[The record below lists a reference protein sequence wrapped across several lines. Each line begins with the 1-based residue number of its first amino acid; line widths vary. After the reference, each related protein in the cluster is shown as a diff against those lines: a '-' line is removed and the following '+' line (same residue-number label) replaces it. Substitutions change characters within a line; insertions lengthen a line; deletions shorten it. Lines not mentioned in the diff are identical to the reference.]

1 MADLV
6 RRNNVFN
13 ELFDFRRDFD
23 GLFNR
28 LVMGSSS
35 GNDLAGT
42 ANGFVPPIEVRFDNQ
57 DNKYHMRAAI
67 PGFEPDEIQ
76 LNLQGN
82 RLTISGEHESKREKK
97 DSDYMHREFSYESFE
112 RTIVLPENVDT
123 EKLTAELNNG
133 MLEITVPVS
142 AAALPKKIEVK
153 SLPQAQSAQQVRSQ
167 PQPANESQASH
178 AKSAGAK

>member
-1 MADLV
+1 MTDLA
-6 RRNNVFN
+6 RRNNIFN

-35 GNDLAGT
+35 GNDLAAP

-57 DNKYHMRAAI
+57 DNKYHMRVAL
-67 PGFEPDEIQ
+67 PGFEPNEIQ

-82 RLTISGEHESKREKK
+82 RLMISGEHKSDQEKK
-97 DSDYMHREFSYESFE
+97 ESDYMHREFSYASFE

-123 EKLTAELNNG
+123 EKLTAELTNG

-142 AAALPKKIEVK
+142 SAALPKKIEIK
-153 SLPQAQSAQQVRSQ
+153 SLPQAQGTQQTKSQLQSTSA
-167 PQPANESQASH
+167 AQAAQ
-178 AKSAGAK
+178 AKAAGAK

>member
-6 RRNNVFN
+6 RRNNIFN

-28 LVMGSSS
+28 LVTGSSS
-35 GNDLAGT
+35 SNDLPT
-42 ANGFVPPIEVRFDNQ
+42 PANGFVPPIEVRFDNQ
-57 DNKYHMRAAI
+57 DNKYHMRVAL
-67 PGFEPDEIQ
+67 PGFEPNEIQ

-82 RLTISGEHESKREKK
+82 RLTVSGEHKSDQEKK
-97 DSDYMHREFSYESFE
+97 ESDYMHREFSYERFE

-142 AAALPKKIEVK
+142 TAALPKKIEIK
-153 SLPQAQSAQQVRSQ
+153 NLLQAQSAHQTKSQ
-167 PQPANESQASH
+167 PQSTNEAQ